1 MINLHNFN
9 VECEATLE
17 GSRECA
23 SMIINCRRWNWH
35 FLIPSA
41 EKRVNNCRAMMITA
55 LTPSKSSEIYFLALF
70 RACSARCLNN
80 TSLSAGWIIRAMSTS
95 WDLHFAIKFLLESTR
110 RSFLIHICAMQ
121 HNFALK
127 LLISCVETQNES
139 QAPRHDIAQGKHK
152 NEND

>member
-1 MINLHNFN
+1 MWGDSWGQSGMRIDDNKLPQM
-9 VECEATLE
+9 E
-17 GSRECA
+17 
-23 SMIINCRRWNWH
+23 
-35 FLIPSA
+35 
-41 EKRVNNCRAMMITA
+41 
-55 LTPSKSSEIYFLALF
+55 LTFPHSLGRKNGQQLSCDDDHRTHSLKSSEIYFLALF